1 MLGKRYKFIKCIAIF
16 LALLLSFNPISVLAS
31 EAEEEAVF
39 LEEEDSDLGS
49 YEQPGD
55 GIDAQALY
63 DSIDVE
69 ALRASIDV
77 DELMAQIDEE
87 ELLALIDEEE
97 LKEELARRDAER
109 ESQRN
114 DQEIESGTIAL
125 MSNEEDDLPP
135 GVTRIEFPIIEN
147 NNLFDFIMDPMG
159 LVYMTNAAKYGG
171 GNVEEGAT
179 VLFKNTGGDNL
190 FSDTSDYLTF
200 RNKGNTPVEVVIKA
214 TITNTG
220 NLEMT
225 SDKTFANVAGPAL
238 YLALVDTNGN
248 EIPLSPTGETTI
260 DTVLEGSLQDTSV
273 YRWNYETHSYELTD
287 SAGDEEAGAYH
298 FALTGA
304 CNADANWSRVDARP
318 TVKVS
323 WSARALN
330 EEETEKE
337 DTSSDNTEPAGPSE
351 KEESAVDNSTD
362 DASAADSETPSENE
376 NASEDKSASEDE
388 NASEDKSSSEDEST
402 SAGDE
407 ASEDSEAPEGEDA
420 SAGDEASEDGED
432 ASSEDNGEE
441 HEKRLT
447 LQEAKLQELRME
459 KLEELK
465 QQRLQELIEEKL
477 QELIAE
483 EFERLYQEALDN
495 KNHSTEEI
503 GQENKP

>member
-31 EAEEEAVF
+31 EAEEETVF

-114 DQEIESGTIAL
+114 DQEIESGTITL

-248 EIPLSPTGETTI
+248 EIPLSPAGETTI

-287 SAGDEEAGAYH
+287 SAGAEEAGAYH

-351 KEESAVDNSTD
+351 KEEAAVDNSTD
-362 DASAADSETPSENE
+362 DASAADSTAPSENE
-376 NASEDKSASEDE
+376 NASEDSV
-388 NASEDKSSSEDEST
+388 
-402 SAGDE
+402 
-407 ASEDSEAPEGEDA
+407 APEGEDA
-420 SAGDEASEDGED
+420 SAGDETSEDGED
-432 ASSEDNGEE
+432 ASAEDNGEE

-483 EFERLYQEALDN
+483 EFERLYQEAIDN

-503 GQENKP
+503 GQENEP

>member
-1 MLGKRYKFIKCIAIF
+1 M
-16 LALLLSFNPISVLAS
+16 
-31 EAEEEAVF
+31 
-39 LEEEDSDLGS
+39 
-49 YEQPGD
+49 
-55 GIDAQALY
+55 
-63 DSIDVE
+63 
-69 ALRASIDV
+69 
-77 DELMAQIDEE
+77 
-87 ELLALIDEEE
+87 
-97 LKEELARRDAER
+97 
-109 ESQRN
+109 
-114 DQEIESGTIAL
+114 
-125 MSNEEDDLPP
+125 
-135 GVTRIEFPIIEN
+135 
-147 NNLFDFIMDPMG
+147 
-159 LVYMTNAAKYGG
+159 
-171 GNVEEGAT
+171 EEGAT

-287 SAGDEEAGAYH
+287 SAGAEEAGAYH

-351 KEESAVDNSTD
+351 KEEAAVDNSTD
-362 DASAADSETPSENE
+362 DASAADSAAPSENE
-376 NASEDKSASEDE
+376 NASEDS
-388 NASEDKSSSEDEST
+388 
-402 SAGDE
+402 G
-407 ASEDSEAPEGEDA
+407 APEGEDA
-420 SAGDEASEDGED
+420 SAGDETSEDGED

-483 EFERLYQEALDN
+483 EFERLYQEAIDN

-503 GQENKP
+503 GQENEP